1 MTLTDVLDKDL
12 IKIPLESSTKHA
24 ILEELVD
31 ILVTQRQ
38 VGNRDE
44 LLSAVIARETLG
56 STGLADGIAIPH
68 AKTASIDS
76 IALVVGITTEPV
88 DFDAQ
93 DGKGSQ
99 FFFLV
104 LAPEHEASA
113 HIEIL
118 ASIAR
123 ATASPLFRRL
133 LAAAKSADE
142 VMALFF
148 D

>member
-1 MTLTDVLDKDL
+1 MTLTDVLDRDL
-12 IKIPLESSTKHA
+12 MKIPLEAQTKSA
-24 ILEELVD
+24 VLEELIDV
-31 ILVTQRQ
+31 LVK
-38 VGNRDE
+38 NRHVRSREE

-68 AKTASIDS
+68 AKTSAIDS
-76 IALVVGITTEPV
+76 VAVVLGITAQPI

-104 LAPEHEASA
+104 LAPEREASA
-113 HIEIL
+113 HIEVL

-123 ATASPLFRRL
+123 ATASAAMRRL
-133 LAAAKSADE
+133 LAAARSADE
-142 VMALFF
+142 VMQLFL